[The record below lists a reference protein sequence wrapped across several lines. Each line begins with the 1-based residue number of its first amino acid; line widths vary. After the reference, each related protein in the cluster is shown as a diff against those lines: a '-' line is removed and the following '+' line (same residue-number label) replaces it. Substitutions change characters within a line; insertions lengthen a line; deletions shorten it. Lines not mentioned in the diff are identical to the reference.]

1 MSSIPPPGLDRRDRI
16 ELRGLRALGAHGL
29 LPEERD
35 RPQPFE
41 VDLDLEIELGA
52 AGRSDDLS
60 DTVDY
65 GAVAEAVAAVIA
77 GPHVDLLEHLAER
90 MAQAAF
96 VAAASADRD
105 DATRLTGVT
114 VAVRKL
120 RPPVAVEM
128 ASAGVSIFRRPDGL
142 PEPGQPDDRGQPA
155 GPAHAR

>member
-1 MSSIPPPGLDRRDRI
+1 VTEIHPPGLDRRDRI
-16 ELRGLRALGAHGL
+16 ELRGLRALGTHGV

-41 VDLDLEIELGA
+41 VDLDLEVDLRS

-77 GPHVDLLEHLAER
+77 GPHADLLEHLAER
-90 MAQAAF
+90 MARAAF
-96 VAAASADRD
+96 GAVSSTDRVDAA
-105 DATRLTGVT
+105 RLTGVT

-120 RPPVAVEM
+120 RPPVGVDM
-128 ASAGVSIFRRPDGL
+128 TSAGVCIFRRPDG
-142 PEPGQPDDRGQPA
+142 PPKPGDPDDRGQQA
-155 GPAHAR
+155 GPAHAP